1 MRRAAILFLILMLL
15 AGCAGAPSPTP
26 TATPAPTFTPA
37 PTATPTVTPTPAPF
51 LSIVDDHGRTVV
63 LKERPQRIVTLAPS
77 ATEMIFAVGAG
88 DRLVGRD
95 ELSDYPPEA
104 KQVPS
109 IGNTYP
115 TLNTEAIVA
124 LRPDLILAPGVI
136 SPEQVKALED
146 LGLMVFHQSTPKDL
160 EGIFQQI
167 LTVGR
172 LTGNT
177 AQAEKV
183 VADLRARVAALEEKI
198 RSASSRPKV
207 FYELDATDPGKP
219 WTAGPGSFIDRLITM
234 AGGQNVGAVLSSEW
248 GQLSLE
254 ELLRQDPDL
263 IILGTANYGETPEKV
278 RQRPG
283 WNRLRAV
290 REGRIHP
297 INADLISRPGPRIVE
312 GLEAMARIIHPE
324 LFPQQVRAPRRPL
337 GLSRVA
343 LLPIRP

>member
-1 MRRAAILFLILMLL
+1 
-15 AGCAGAPSPTP
+15 
-26 TATPAPTFTPA
+26 
-37 PTATPTVTPTPAPF
+37 
-51 LSIVDDHGRTVV
+51 
-63 LKERPQRIVTLAPS
+63 
-77 ATEMIFAVGAG
+77 
-88 DRLVGRD
+88 
-95 ELSDYPPEA
+95 
-104 KQVPS
+104 
-109 IGNTYP
+109 
-115 TLNTEAIVA
+115 
-124 LRPDLILAPGVI
+124 
-136 SPEQVKALED
+136 
-146 LGLMVFHQSTPKDL
+146 VFHQSTPKDL

>member
-1 MRRAAILFLILMLL
+1 MRRAVILFLILMLL

-26 TATPAPTFTPA
+26 TATSAPTFTPA
-37 PTATPTVTPTPAPF
+37 PTATGPPTPTPF
-51 LSIVDDHGRTVV
+51 LRIVDDHGRTVV
-63 LKERPQRIVTLAPS
+63 LKDRPQRIVTLAPS

-146 LGLMVFHQSTPKDL
+146 LGLTVFHQSTPKDL

-290 REGRIHP
+290 REGRIYP
-297 INADLISRPGPRIVE
+297 IDADRISRPGPRIVE

-324 LFPQQVRAPRRPL
+324 LFPQQVRAPRWPL
-337 GLSRVA
+337 GLSRA
-343 LLPIRP
+343 APLRIWP

>member
-1 MRRAAILFLILMLL
+1 MRRALMLSLILMLL
-15 AGCAGAPSPTP
+15 TGCAGAPSPTP
-26 TATPAPTFTPA
+26 TVAPVPTFTPA
-37 PTATPTVTPTPAPF
+37 PTAVPTATPTPAPF
-51 LSIVDDHGRTVV
+51 LSIVDDYGRTVV
-63 LKERPQRIVTLAPS
+63 LKDHPQRIVTLAPS
-77 ATEMIFAVGAG
+77 ATEMIFAVGTG

-104 KQVPS
+104 KQVSS
-109 IGNTYP
+109 IGPTYP
-115 TLNTEAIVA
+115 TINTEAIVA

-136 SPEQVKALED
+136 SPEQVKALEN
-146 LGLMVFHQSTPKDL
+146 LGLTVFHQSTPKDL

-183 VADLRARVAALEEKI
+183 VADLRARVTALEEKV
-198 RSASSRPKV
+198 RSVPSRPKV
-207 FYELDATDPGKP
+207 FYELDAMDPGKP

-234 AGGQNVGAVLSSEW
+234 AGGQNVGAVLTGEW

-263 IILGTANYGETPEKV
+263 ILLGTANYGETPEKV

-290 REGRIHP
+290 REGRIYP
-297 INADLISRPGPRIVE
+297 IDADLISRPGPRIVE

-324 LFPQQVRAPRRPL
+324 LFPRGVWAPQRLVRLSQAAP
-337 GLSRVA
+337 
-343 LLPIRP
+343 LPIRP

>member
-1 MRRAAILFLILMLL
+1 
-15 AGCAGAPSPTP
+15 
-26 TATPAPTFTPA
+26 
-37 PTATPTVTPTPAPF
+37 
-51 LSIVDDHGRTVV
+51 
-63 LKERPQRIVTLAPS
+63 
-77 ATEMIFAVGAG
+77 
-88 DRLVGRD
+88 
-95 ELSDYPPEA
+95 
-104 KQVPS
+104 
-109 IGNTYP
+109 
-115 TLNTEAIVA
+115 
-124 LRPDLILAPGVI
+124 
-136 SPEQVKALED
+136 VKALED
-146 LGLMVFHQSTPKDL
+146 LGLTVFHQSTPKDL

-198 RSASSRPKV
+198 RSTSSRPKV

-290 REGRIHP
+290 REGRIYP

-337 GLSRVA
+337 GLSRA
-343 LLPIRP
+343 APLRIWP

>member
-1 MRRAAILFLILMLL
+1 
-15 AGCAGAPSPTP
+15 
-26 TATPAPTFTPA
+26 
-37 PTATPTVTPTPAPF
+37 
-51 LSIVDDHGRTVV
+51 
-63 LKERPQRIVTLAPS
+63 
-77 ATEMIFAVGAG
+77 
-88 DRLVGRD
+88 
-95 ELSDYPPEA
+95 
-104 KQVPS
+104 
-109 IGNTYP
+109 
-115 TLNTEAIVA
+115 
-124 LRPDLILAPGVI
+124 
-136 SPEQVKALED
+136 
-146 LGLMVFHQSTPKDL
+146 VFHQSTPKDL

-183 VADLRARVAALEEKI
+183 VADLRARVAALEEKV

-219 WTAGPGSFIDRLITM
+219 WTAGPGSFIDRLIIM
-234 AGGQNVGAVLSSEW
+234 AGGQNVGAVLPSEW

-278 RQRPG
+278 QQRPG

-290 REGRIHP
+290 REGRIYP

-324 LFPQQVRAPRRPL
+324 LFPQQVRSPRRPL
-337 GLSRVA
+337 GLSQVVP
-343 LLPIRP
+343 LPIRP